1 MGVGW
6 PGHNPAERLLIAMT
20 NEPEPKPEPIVGRSG
35 AERTDPGETANV
47 RPGGADPSGEG
58 PTVAGPALADT
69 AGGDETV
76 PPTRDRRVVTGV
88 AAAVVLSLIVFAFT
102 RGGSPAV
109 DLGTSAGGS
118 ASTISI
124 TAGNV
129 GSDAVGD
136 QDTNGTGGTDLP
148 GSTSIVVPGSLLEP
162 SSTVPAG
169 VGLGLGS
176 PTTRVAPSPTTARR
190 APVTTA
196 APPPPSRGRVI
207 APDAPPVQFG
217 TNVYDHI
224 GPEDANPA
232 TANHR
237 SLVYVPHE
245 VSGTTMVIDPVTK
258 QVIDTFASGAESQH
272 VVPSF
277 DMTKLYAVSG
287 QGGKITPID
296 PVTGQAE
303 PAIAARDAYN
313 LYFTPDGT
321 EAIIVA
327 EGAQRLDFM
336 DAHTFEHHRSVQT
349 QCYGLNHLDYSAD
362 FSYFL
367 ATCEFEGAI
376 IKFDMASR
384 QVVAKMKIDM
394 TPSGRIPRRG
404 FSMPQDIRLSSDG
417 SVFFVADL
425 QSDGLYLIDG
435 DSLRQVGFLPAG
447 VGTHSLYPSRDG
459 KRMYVINRGTGI
471 IGGPPHGAGSVSV
484 LDPYRREIIEDWP
497 IPGGGSPD
505 MGNLT
510 WDGSELWLGGR
521 YDNEVYVFDLVWGGL
536 KDRIPVGTNPH
547 GLTVWPQPGRFSL
560 GHTGN
565 TR

>member
-1 MGVGW
+1 MGAVALS
-6 PGHNPAERLLIAMT
+6 HNPASAQLLAVAMT
-20 NEPEPKPEPIVGRSG
+20 IPSAPLPEPTEAESTDAELAGVEPAGSPSPEPEIEGTS
-35 AERTDPGETANV
+35 RTNALL
-47 RPGGADPSGEG
+47 GGATEN
-58 PTVAGPALADT
+58 VVVR
-69 AGGDETV
+69 E
-76 PPTRDRRVVTGV
+76 RDRRVVAGV
-88 AAAVVLSLIVFAFT
+88 AAAVVLSLIVFAIT
-102 RGGSPAV
+102 RGGSAAT
-109 DLGTSAGGS
+109 DLGTNAGGS
-118 ASTISI
+118 VTTIATSLN
-124 TAGNV
+124 TEGFGERSGN
-129 GSDAVGD
+129 DPP
-136 QDTNGTGGTDLP
+136 GTDGTEP
-148 GSTSIVVPGSLLEP
+148 SGSTSIFVPGSLLEP
-162 SSTVPAG
+162 SSTLPAA
-169 VGLGLGS
+169 VGLGPGS
-176 PTTRVAPSPTTARR
+176 PTTRGPTLPSTTRPAPATTAP
-190 APVTTA
+190 APR
-196 APPPPSRGRVI
+196 PQRGRVI
-207 APDAPPVQFG
+207 AADAPAVQFG
-217 TNVYDHI
+217 TNVYGNI
-224 GPEDANPA
+224 GPDNANPA
-232 TANHR
+232 TADHR

-258 QVIDTFASGAESQH
+258 QVIDTFTSGAESQH

-287 QGGKITPID
+287 QGGRITPID
-296 PVTGQAE
+296 PVTGKPEA
-303 PAIAARDAYN
+303 AIPARDAYN
-313 LYFTPDGT
+313 LYFTPDGA

-327 EGAQRLDFM
+327 EGAQRLDFV
-336 DAHTFEHHRSVQT
+336 DAQTFEPHSSVQT

-384 QVVAKMKIDM
+384 RVIAKMKIDM

-505 MGNLT
+505 MGNVT

-521 YDNEVYVFDLVWGGL
+521 YDSEVYVFDLVWGGL